1 MITPDDKEW
10 NKWYKYVESRYDIIM
25 EQMSY
30 YQDENL
36 PFTRRIA
43 AEMGVEYTPEEVKEY
58 ATLIKV
64 TMDMITSKRENE
76 KNTQRET
83 PDNDE

>member
-1 MITPDDKEW
+1 MIDQNDKEW
-10 NKWYKYVESRYDIIM
+10 NKWYKYVESRYDTIM
-25 EQMSY
+25 EQMPY
-30 YQDENL
+30 YADENL

-43 AEMGVEYTPEEVKEY
+43 AEMGVEFTPEEVKEY

-64 TMDMITSKRENE
+64 TMEMITAKRQDE

>member
-1 MITPDDKEW
+1 MIDKNDKEW
-10 NKWYKYVESRYDIIM
+10 NKWYKYVESRYDAIL
-25 EQMSY
+25 EQMPY
-30 YQDENL
+30 YEEENL
-36 PFTRRIA
+36 LLTRKIA
-43 AEMGVEYTPEEVKEY
+43 AEMGVEFTPEEVKEY

-64 TMDMITSKRENE
+64 TMDMITAKREDE